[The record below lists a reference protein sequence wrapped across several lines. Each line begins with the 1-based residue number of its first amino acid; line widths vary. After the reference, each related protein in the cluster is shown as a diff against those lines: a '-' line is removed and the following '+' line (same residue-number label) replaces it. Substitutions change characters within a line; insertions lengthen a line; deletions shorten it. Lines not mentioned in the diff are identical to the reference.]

1 MQKAGKGNSVALAEK
16 DVYLRHTETILSDL
30 HKSEK
35 VGIEKGILNF
45 SVNHEKI
52 LTVIW
57 RDMKI

>member
-1 MQKAGKGNSVALAEK
+1 MQKADKGNSVALAEK

-35 VGIEKGILNF
+35 VSIEKEILNF

-52 LTVIW
+52 LTVI
-57 RDMKI
+57 